1 MHFAPPDEGTTPP
14 LPVDQPGMEHFP
26 SLDVTRVRTENFM
39 ATVTAYT
46 YKDPKGPLSKYM
58 FRPTGGAISAL
69 WLKGLRLSAGLLPDR
84 VSPLGAH
91 ELSRGRGKN
100 PATHPPD

>member
-1 MHFAPPDEGTTPP
+1 
-14 LPVDQPGMEHFP
+14 MEHFP

-46 YKDPKGPLSKYM
+46 YKDPKGARSKYM

-69 WLKGLRLSAGLLPDR
+69 WLKDYGFLQAS
-84 VSPLGAH
+84 SPTEYH
-91 ELSRGRGKN
+91 RWEPMSFPVVERKN
-100 PATHPPD
+100 PATHPAD